1 MGKHHYSAPAV
12 QVEETEVVLPK
23 VEEPEVVTEPVVEE
37 PAPVVTGVVVDCARL
52 NVRSA
57 PSTKASVLCEIDRK
71 AKVVINEEKSK
82 NDWYSVCTEA
92 GVEGFCMKKYIEIS
106 Q

>member
-1 MGKHHYSAPAV
+1 MSKKHYSKPTV

-23 VEEPEVVTEPVVEE
+23 VVEEPVVAPEPEVVE
-37 PAPVVTGVVVDCARL
+37 GCVVDCARL

-57 PSTKASVLCEIDRK
+57 PSIKARVLCEIARDD
-71 AKVVINEEKSK
+71 VVTIDTDKSK
-82 NDWYSVCTEA
+82 NEWYSVCTEA
-92 GVEGFCMKKYIEIS
+92 GVNGFCMKKYIQIP